1 MEATGQKTLAE
12 AWQERQDDLN
22 TKTANG
28 KPQYTSPF
36 IIRK

>member
-22 TKTANG
+22 CKNANG
-28 KPQYTSPF
+28 KLESNCAV
-36 IIRK
+36 RG